1 MNMLD
6 RFSAFVANVKQNK
19 RIRQLQNMNMNDI
32 IVSPRLSIEYARIVV
47 KGKFEQGEDAIA
59 QIALYSVIYAKDL
72 LNARFIQGEKE
83 IKKDVRVKEVYMKYF
98 NIDMM

>member
-32 IVSPRLSIEYARIVV
+32 IENPRLCIEYARIVL
-47 KGKFEQGEDAIA
+47 KGRFEQGEEAIA
-59 QIALYSVIYAKDL
+59 QNALYSLIYAKDL
-72 LNARFIQGEKE
+72 LKERFIQGEKVISE
-83 IKKDVRVKEVYMKYF
+83 DVRIKESYMKYF